1 MDNRGKRQTS
11 SLFGGM
17 GFYIALL
24 VCVIAAGVVGYFALL
39 NNKEP
44 KPQQDVVL
52 TMEPSEPEPSQSV
65 SLPDDEPAR
74 PVAGD
79 EHLEI
84 QRPPLQP
91 IKDLEPEPEPE
102 APVQPEAPPPAEEPQ
117 QTVSAEEPM
126 VMVSPLAGE
135 TAAVF
140 SMDQLTYDAT
150 LGDWRTHDGI
160 DIQAPA
166 GTAVGGGP
174 PRTRCD
180 TAVDH
185 TTGPTIVVDHH
196 NGFITTYAS
205 LQPDTAVL
213 AGDSVSAGGIIGTV
227 GNTSLSEAG
236 LGAHLH
242 FAVTEN
248 GEAVDPA
255 ELLG

>member
-39 NNKEP
+39 NNREP
-44 KPQQDVVL
+44 EPQQDVVL
-52 TMEPSEPEPSQSV
+52 TMEPTDPAPAQSV
-65 SLPDDEPAR
+65 SRPDDEPAR
-74 PVAGD
+74 PVIAD
-79 EHLEI
+79 EPLEVE
-84 QRPPLQP
+84 RPTLQP
-91 IKDLEPEPEPE
+91 IQDLDPAPEV
-102 APVQPEAPPPAEEPQ
+102 PVQAPAPAAEEPV
-117 QTVSAEEPM
+117 VSAEEPL

-135 TAAVF
+135 TVAVF

-150 LGDWRTHDGI
+150 LGDWRTHDGV

-166 GTAVGGGP
+166 GTAVAAAAAG
-174 PRTRCD
+174 T
-180 TAVDH
+180 VLSVEEDH
-185 TTGPTIVVDHH
+185 RLGTTVVVDHH
-196 NGFITTYAS
+196 NGCTTTYAS
-205 LQPDTAVL
+205 LQPDVAVL
-213 AGDSVSAGGIIGTV
+213 AGDSVSAGSIIGTV

-242 FAVTEN
+242 FAVTMD

>member
-44 KPQQDVVL
+44 DPQQDVVL

-74 PVAGD
+74 PVAGN

-166 GTAVGGGP
+166 GTAVAGAAPRPRAVWYKKQTRP
-174 PRTRCD
+174 P
-180 TAVDH
+180 
-185 TTGPTIVVDHH
+185 
-196 NGFITTYAS
+196 
-205 LQPDTAVL
+205 L
-213 AGDSVSAGGIIGTV
+213 
-227 GNTSLSEAG
+227 
-236 LGAHLH
+236 
-242 FAVTEN
+242 
-248 GEAVDPA
+248 
-255 ELLG
+255 

>member
-44 KPQQDVVL
+44 DPQQDVVL

-84 QRPPLQP
+84 QRPTLQP

-166 GTAVGGGP
+166 GTAVAAAAARPVLSVEGGH
-174 PRTRCD
+174 RL
-180 TAVDH
+180 
-185 TTGPTIVVDHH
+185 GPTHVVDPH
-196 NGFITTYAS
+196 NRVITTNAS

>member
-44 KPQQDVVL
+44 DPQQDVVL

-84 QRPPLQP
+84 QRPTLQP

-166 GTAVGGGP
+166 GTAVAAAAPRTVVDVEEGHPRGP
-174 PRTRCD
+174 PN
-180 TAVDH
+180 
-185 TTGPTIVVDHH
+185 VVDHH